1 MCANC
6 DPHHKPATIGSRE
19 PGDMQVDSK
28 QGECNVASECS
39 KVLKSGEKWT
49 QDLQK
54 SVVSFGQIPPS
65 GG

>member
-6 DPHHKPATIGSRE
+6 DPKPKPATIGSCE
-19 PGDMQVDSK
+19 PGDMQVGSK
-28 QGECNVASECS
+28 QGECNAATECS
-39 KVLKSGEKWT
+39 NALESPEKSP

-54 SVVSFGQIPPS
+54 SAVSVGQISPS